1 MMRAIFV
8 LMICNGLIGCG
19 ALMPAD
25 AALCVVT
32 RADRAAL
39 NAGLMAHPETP
50 AAVGDPAVG
59 LLVDLSVCG
68 S

>member
-1 MMRAIFV
+1 MLV
-8 LMICNGLIGCG
+8 LMICIGLIGCG

-39 NAGLMAHPETP
+39 NSALLVHPETP

-59 LLVDLSVCG
+59 LLIDLSVCG